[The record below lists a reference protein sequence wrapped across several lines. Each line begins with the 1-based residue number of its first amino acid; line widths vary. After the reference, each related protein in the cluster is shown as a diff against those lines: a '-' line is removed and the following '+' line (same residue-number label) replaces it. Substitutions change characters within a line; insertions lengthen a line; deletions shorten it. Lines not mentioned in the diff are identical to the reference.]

1 MINGDLG
8 LHPGSAVTGFPPGT
22 VNGAQHV
29 SDAVA
34 LQAKSDLVTAYN
46 DAAGRPL
53 SATTPPDI
61 GGRGLVAG
69 VYRTGSAPTLELT
82 GTLTLDAQGDPRAV
96 FIFQVA
102 SSLVTATDSSISLV
116 NGAQACNVFW
126 KVGSSATLRTRT
138 SFAGNLMALT
148 SISLGDGVSVDGRL
162 LARDGAVTLITD
174 SISRAHCAAGTGG
187 PGGPGGPGAGS
198 GGGLPAD
205 TRGPR
210 VRIVGLPGV
219 RQPLIGAPR
228 GPGAGRPPF
237 TSVCTKRNFTASVRL
252 RDGAGIRRVKV
263 YIDGKLVRRTTRK
276 RFSLRISVRGLRVG
290 RHTMTVIALDRAGN
304 RSVTRRHFGRC
315 ALPLAVPRLTG

>member
-61 GGRGLVAG
+61 GGRRLVAG
-69 VYRTGSAPTLELT
+69 AYRTGSVETL
-82 GTLTLDAQGDPRAV
+82 G
-96 FIFQVA
+96 F
-102 SSLVTATDSSISLV
+102 
-116 NGAQACNVFW
+116 
-126 KVGSSATLRTRT
+126 TLRTRT

-148 SISLGDGVSVDGRL
+148 SISVGDGVSVDGRL

-252 RDGAGIRRVKV
+252 RDRAGIRRVKV
-263 YIDGKLVRRTTRK
+263 YIDGKLLRRTTRK

-315 ALPLAVPRLTG
+315 ALPLAGPRLTG